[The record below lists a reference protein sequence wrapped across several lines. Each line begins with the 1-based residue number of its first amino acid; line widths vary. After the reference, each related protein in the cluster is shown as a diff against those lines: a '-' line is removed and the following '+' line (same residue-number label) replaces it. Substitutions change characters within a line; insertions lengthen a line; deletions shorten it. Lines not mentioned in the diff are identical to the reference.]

1 MEFIRIL
8 IHLSY
13 NSAFSKSLDAE
24 KPVAIE
30 AIQLTDDNHSE
41 IIQWLSSYNVE
52 SYTLK
57 STDPSG
63 LYIKTLEGVMKAN
76 IGDYIIK
83 GVKDEFYPCRE
94 DIFKMT
100 YDEYN

>member
-1 MEFIRIL
+1 MEIKQYI
-8 IHLSY
+8 
-13 NSAFSKSLDAE
+13 K
-24 KPVAIE
+24 KPVTIE
-30 AIQLTDDNHSE
+30 AIQLTDKNHLE
-41 IIQWLSSYNVE
+41 IIQWLSSYEVE
-52 SYTLK
+52 SYILN
-57 STDPSG
+57 SSEF
-63 LYIKTLEGVMKAN
+63 YVKTLEGDMKAN

>member
-1 MEFIRIL
+1 MKIGTIKNMNV
-8 IHLSY
+8 ITKQY
-13 NSAFSKSLDAE
+13 IK
-24 KPVAIE
+24 KPVTIE
-30 AIQLTDDNHSE
+30 AIQLTDSNHSE
-41 IIQWLSSYNVE
+41 IIQWLSFYNVE

-57 STDPSG
+57 SVDFPG

>member
-1 MEFIRIL
+1 MSVIIKQY
-8 IHLSY
+8 I
-13 NSAFSKSLDAE
+13 K
-24 KPVAIE
+24 KPVTIE
-30 AIQLTDDNHSE
+30 AVQLTDKNHSE

-57 STDPSG
+57 SVGFSG
-63 LYIKTLEGVMKAN
+63 FYVKTLEGDMKAN
-76 IGDYIIK
+76 VGDYIIK
-83 GVKDEFYPCRE
+83 GIKNEFYPCRE

>member
-1 MEFIRIL
+1 MKNMNVITKQYI
-8 IHLSY
+8 
-13 NSAFSKSLDAE
+13 K
-24 KPVAIE
+24 KPVTIE
-30 AIQLTDDNHSE
+30 AVQLTDSNHLE

-52 SYTLK
+52 SYTLE
-57 STDPSG
+57 SIDFPI

-76 IGDYIIK
+76 VGDYIIK

>member
-1 MEFIRIL
+1 MEPKQ
-8 IHLSY
+8 Y
-13 NSAFSKSLDAE
+13 SK

-52 SYTLK
+52 SYTLN
-57 STDPSG
+57 SSEF
-63 LYIKTLEGVMKAN
+63 YVKTLEGDMKAN
-76 IGDYIIK
+76 VGDYIIK
-83 GVKDEFYPCRE
+83 GVKNEFYPCRE

>member
-1 MEFIRIL
+1 MEPKQ
-8 IHLSY
+8 Y
-13 NSAFSKSLDAE
+13 SK

-30 AIQLTDDNHSE
+30 AIQLTNKNHSE
-41 IIQWLSSYNVE
+41 IIEWLSSYNVE
-52 SYTLK
+52 SYTLN
-57 STDPSG
+57 SSEF
-63 LYIKTLEGVMKAN
+63 YVKTLEGDMKAN

-83 GVKDEFYPCRE
+83 GVKNEFYPCRE

>member
-1 MEFIRIL
+1 MRNMNITTKQYI
-8 IHLSY
+8 
-13 NSAFSKSLDAE
+13 K
-24 KPVAIE
+24 KPVTIE

-57 STDPSG
+57 STDPSE
-63 LYIKTLEGVMKAN
+63 LYIETLEGSMKAN

-83 GVKDEFYPCRE
+83 GVKNEFYPCKPE
-94 DIFKMT
+94 IFEMT
-100 YDEYN
+100 YELS

>member
-1 MEFIRIL
+1 MKYSNKKLQEKNFMEIKQ
-8 IHLSY
+8 Y
-13 NSAFSKSLDAE
+13 TK

-30 AIQLTDDNHSE
+30 AIQLTDDNHSQ

-57 STDPSG
+57 SIDPSE
-63 LYIKTLEGVMKAN
+63 LYIETLEGVMKAN

-100 YDEYN
+100 YDEHN

>member
-1 MEFIRIL
+1 MKNMSVIIKQY
-8 IHLSY
+8 I
-13 NSAFSKSLDAE
+13 K
-24 KPVAIE
+24 KPVIIE
-30 AIQLTDDNHSE
+30 AVQLTDSNHSE

-52 SYTLK
+52 SYTLR
-57 STDPSG
+57 SPDPSG

-100 YDEYN
+100 YDEHN

>member
-1 MEFIRIL
+1 MNVIIKQY
-8 IHLSY
+8 I
-13 NSAFSKSLDAE
+13 K
-24 KPVAIE
+24 KPVTIE
-30 AIQLTDDNHSE
+30 AVQLTDDNHSE

-57 STDPSG
+57 STDPSE
-63 LYIKTLEGVMKAN
+63 LYIETLEGVMKAN

-100 YDEYN
+100 YDEHN

>member
-1 MEFIRIL
+1 MRNMNITTKQYI
-8 IHLSY
+8 
-13 NSAFSKSLDAE
+13 K
-24 KPVAIE
+24 KPVTIE
-30 AIQLTDDNHSE
+30 AVQLTDSNHSE
-41 IIQWLSSYNVE
+41 IIQWLSSYDVE
-52 SYTLK
+52 SYTLN
-57 STDPSG
+57 SSE

-76 IGDYIIK
+76 VGDYIIK